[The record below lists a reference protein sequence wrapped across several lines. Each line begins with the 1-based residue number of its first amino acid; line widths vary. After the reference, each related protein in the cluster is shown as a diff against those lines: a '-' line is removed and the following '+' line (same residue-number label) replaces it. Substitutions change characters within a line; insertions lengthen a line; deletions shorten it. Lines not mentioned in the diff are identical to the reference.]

1 MNKAYFLQLEK
12 KVAEKINK
20 IWKTNELE
28 NMDEYIVLCSLDDKQ
43 GILGSFKLALD
54 NYDEEIGKS

>member
-28 NMDEYIVLCSLDDKQ
+28 NMDEYIVLCSPDDKQ
-43 GILGSFKLALD
+43 GILGNFKLALD